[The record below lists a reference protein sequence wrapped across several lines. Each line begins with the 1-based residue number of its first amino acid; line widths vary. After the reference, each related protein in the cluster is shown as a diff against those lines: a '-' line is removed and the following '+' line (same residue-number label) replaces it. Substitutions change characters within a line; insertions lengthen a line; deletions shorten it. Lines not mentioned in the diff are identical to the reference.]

1 MKRAMFVV
9 VSLVIVLTWCTGVWA
24 QEKTP
29 PVAYAYRASEPISVD
44 GDIAEWITLT
54 PIVINDI
61 SQVIRDADH
70 WLGPDGTSCVVYVMW
85 DEDNLYLAAD
95 VTTTSRFDVIDGLPL
110 DYVDNFMVYIS
121 TDPDLDPGRTAYDTR
136 DFLLY
141 LITDNNW
148 WDTAFDRSMVEK
160 RGRFSSAGMEGGEN
174 VLEGYEKAVQ
184 LTSRGFIYE
193 AVIPWVN
200 FSNNR
205 IPVYTPQIGDVIK
218 FNFAITDTIMACPG
232 TEFVPQLAW
241 TGDRRINTNPSLWG
255 DLVFVDSGFVSEE

>member
-160 RGRFSSAGMEGGEN
+160 RERFSSAGMEGGEN
-174 VLEGYEKAVQ
+174 VLEGLREGCSADFSWFHLRSGHTMGQFLQQPDTRLYTSNRGCHQVQ
-184 LTSRGFIYE
+184 LRHNRHHHGL
-193 AVIPWVN
+193 PWYRVCTTA
-200 FSNNR
+200 R
-205 IPVYTPQIGDVIK
+205 
-218 FNFAITDTIMACPG
+218 
-232 TEFVPQLAW
+232 L
-241 TGDRRINTNPSLWG
+241 DRRSA
-255 DLVFVDSGFVSEE
+255 DQYKSELVGRSGVC